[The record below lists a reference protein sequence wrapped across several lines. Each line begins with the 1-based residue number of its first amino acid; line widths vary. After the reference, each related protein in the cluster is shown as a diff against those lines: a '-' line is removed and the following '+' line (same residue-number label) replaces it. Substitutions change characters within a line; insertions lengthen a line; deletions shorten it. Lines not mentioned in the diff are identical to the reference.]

1 MVELNT
7 KKVIEGKDKPR
18 AAIWENII
26 SKCLNQNRFGIQYM
40 TITQKLMVGC
50 YIIMI
55 AKGEHK
61 DNFRQLRKVKVK
73 SGFSGIAGNKGSVGI
88 RFNFNDTSFAFI
100 NVHLAAGNDKKA
112 MNERLENIK

>member
-1 MVELNT
+1 
-7 KKVIEGKDKPR
+7 
-18 AAIWENII
+18 
-26 SKCLNQNRFGIQYM
+26 
-40 TITQKLMVGC
+40 
-50 YIIMI
+50 MI

-100 NVHLAAGNDKKA
+100 NVHLAAGNDQKA
-112 MNERLENIK
+112 KNERLENIKQIYNDTF